1 MTLQILDA
9 WLKPTKFFETEKILG
24 WIRYKKGDKSY
35 QTREKSRDISGYVFQ
50 FTDIKY
56 EIPVITITSLKLPI
70 CIQKYIIAKNN
81 LFSRLK

>member
-9 WLKPTKFFETEKILG
+9 WLKPTKFFEIWVKTEKILG
-24 WIRYKKGDKSY
+24 WIRYKKGETSY
-35 QTREKSRDISGYVFQ
+35 QTREKSRDISVFR

-70 CIQKYIIAKNN
+70 GIQKYIIAK
-81 LFSRLK
+81 K